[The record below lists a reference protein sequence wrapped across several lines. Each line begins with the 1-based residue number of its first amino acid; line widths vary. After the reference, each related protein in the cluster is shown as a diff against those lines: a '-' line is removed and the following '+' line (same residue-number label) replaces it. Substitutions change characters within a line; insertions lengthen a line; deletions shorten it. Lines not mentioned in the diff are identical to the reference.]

1 MIAAMGRQLKQSVK
15 VFHNLMLYRRLPRSS
30 GHALAL
36 KQRGLTLVVETVD
49 PVDTGTLVISSE
61 NEKVFGVLDLVG
73 EQQADSL

>member
-1 MIAAMGRQLKQSVK
+1 
-15 VFHNLMLYRRLPRSS
+15 MLSPQ
-30 GHALAL
+30 A
-36 KQRGLTLVVETVD
+36 KRGLTLVVETVD